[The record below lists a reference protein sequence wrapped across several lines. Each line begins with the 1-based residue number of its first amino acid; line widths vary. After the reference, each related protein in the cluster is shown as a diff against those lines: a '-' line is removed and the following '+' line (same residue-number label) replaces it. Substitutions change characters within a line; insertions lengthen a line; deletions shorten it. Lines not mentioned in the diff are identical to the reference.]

1 MQAQDSPAVS
11 SPPLPQA
18 CRFGGERKVE
28 EGGAWLG
35 IPLTEECCQLLD
47 VDLSENQMGAAG
59 AQAIC
64 AAITVNPTVQKVRL
78 AGNGLEEHAAQSLAE
93 LLLAH
98 TGLKSLDLSYNQLN
112 DHAGTIQPGPLWGPG
127 AHLPGT
133 GPGGGW
139 QHHSEHS
146 YSGSCFPCRTLA
158 GRSPTLLPHRTLNP
172 FPRLPL
178 PATACAGC

>member
-1 MQAQDSPAVS
+1 M
-11 SPPLPQA
+11 
-18 CRFGGERKVE
+18 E

-35 IPLTEECCQLLD
+35 IPLTEECCHLLD
-47 VDLSENQMGAAG
+47 VDLSENQMGVVG

-112 DHAGTIQPGPLWGPG
+112 DHAGNI
-127 AHLPGT
+127 
-133 GPGGGW
+133 
-139 QHHSEHS
+139 
-146 YSGSCFPCRTLA
+146 
-158 GRSPTLLPHRTLNP
+158 
-172 FPRLPL
+172 
-178 PATACAGC
+178 